1 MIVEIQD
8 AIYKTKIYFAN
19 YKLFEY
25 PTRILIVL
33 MGKVDGADGIF
44 SIQNSDQRS

>member
-1 MIVEIQD
+1 MQL
-8 AIYKTKIYFAN
+8 TKQKYILHIN
-19 YKLFEY
+19 KLFEY

-33 MGKVDGADGIF
+33 MEKVVGADGIF